1 MEGRGRGTAVAPH
14 WLSRRRL
21 SLVEGLPGEGK
32 ARPLPRPACRSSG
45 VENSFRLEIE
55 RRLRGDGGAWPAG
68 GRPLPARRPRT

>member
-32 ARPLPRPACRSSG
+32 ACLPPA
-45 VENSFRLEIE
+45 L
-55 RRLRGDGGAWPAG
+55 PAG
-68 GRPLPARRPRT
+68 AVE